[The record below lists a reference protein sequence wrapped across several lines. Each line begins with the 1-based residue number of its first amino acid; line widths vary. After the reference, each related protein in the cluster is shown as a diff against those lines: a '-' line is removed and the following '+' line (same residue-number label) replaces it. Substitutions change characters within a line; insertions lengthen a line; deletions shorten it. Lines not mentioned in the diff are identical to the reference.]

1 AELPRAKGEE
11 IILVVEDEE
20 RVRHMSVDSLREL
33 GYTIVQASDGEQ
45 ALEMLTIQ
53 PRIDMLFT
61 DVVMPGINGRDLA
74 DRARASRPGLKILY
88 TTGYTRNAIVHNGM
102 LDPGVSF
109 LAKPFTLDQLA
120 AKVRQVLDADPGEPD

>member
-1 AELPRAKGEE
+1 
-11 IILVVEDEE
+11 
-20 RVRHMSVDSLREL
+20 
-33 GYTIVQASDGEQ
+33 
-45 ALEMLTIQ
+45 MLTIQ
-53 PRIDMLFT
+53 PRSDMLCT

-120 AKVRQVLDADPGEPD
+120 ANVRQVLDADPGEPACSRLWTGADEETGRAHV

>member
-1 AELPRAKGEE
+1 
-11 IILVVEDEE
+11 
-20 RVRHMSVDSLREL
+20 MSVDSLREL

-74 DRARASRPGLKILY
+74 DRARACRPGLKILY
-88 TTGYTRNAIVHNGM
+88 TTGYTRNAIGHNGM
-102 LDPGVSF
+102 LDPGASF
-109 LAKPFTLDQLA
+109 LPNPFPLAHPA
-120 AKVRQVLDADPGEPD
+120 AKVRQDPDADPGPPDGAR